1 MRQRIIA
8 SIVISLIAG
17 PASAALLGR
26 SALTPGGTDYQAYY
40 DDVQNITW
48 LRNANLP
55 RSMSFGVEGICQ
67 GNDPMGSGCPENP
80 GAMDWSTANDWI
92 AAMNGASYLGTT
104 DWRMPQTVQPDPG
117 CDGRTNPYPAPGK
130 TMALDAPSAKCRTS
144 IPMASRGIGRV
155 PFINMAAPEDVW
167 SETSYAINTTYAWTF
182 NFYAVGGF
190 QYAVPKG
197 YKEFVWP
204 VLDGDP
210 FAVVP
215 IPAAAWLFGGALGL
229 LGAARRRIV

>member
-117 CDGRTNPYPAPGK
+117 CDGRTNPYPAPRQNYGFGC
-130 TMALDAPSAKCRTS
+130 TLSEMPHLHSD
-144 IPMASRGIGRV
+144 GITWYRPG